1 MSTRPRLHVTRSGR
15 PFHPDEETFLLL
27 HGFGGSSF
35 TWRRWTPA
43 LEARG
48 HVVQVDFLGFGQSPT
63 PAEGPYDP
71 VGQAGL
77 VLDVL
82 AEIDPARLTV
92 VGHSFG
98 GAVSL
103 LVALELQERD
113 RAPERLVLVA
123 GVAYRQR
130 IPPFVR
136 MARYPRLGEAVFNL
150 VGARLIME
158 QALRSVVFDTTS
170 VTSDLVTG
178 YARPFAREGAVRAL
192 LTCAAHIHPPRMDV
206 ITARYPRLSMPTLLL
221 WGKHDPVVP
230 PWVGARLAR
239 ELPNARLR
247 VLDRCGH
254 LPQDELPEASLAMIE
269 AFLDSCRTVP
279 DGRTDSQPM

>member
-1 MSTRPRLHVTRSGR
+1 MSSRPRLHVTRSGR
-15 PFHPDEETFLLL
+15 PFHPDGETFLLL

-35 TWRRWTPA
+35 TWRWWTPA

-48 HVVQVDFLGFGQSPT
+48 HVVQVDLLGFGQSPM

-98 GAVSL
+98 GAISL
-103 LVALELQERD
+103 LVALELQELG

-136 MARYPRLGEAVFNL
+136 IARYPRLGEAVFKM
-150 VGARLIME
+150 VGPRLIMA

-178 YARPFAREGAVRAL
+178 YARPYAREGAVRAL
-192 LTCAAHIHPPRMDV
+192 LTCAARIHPPRMDA

-221 WGKHDPVVP
+221 WGKHDRVVP

-247 VLDRCGH
+247 VFNRCGH
-254 LPQDELPEASLAMIE
+254 LPQDELPDSSLAEVE
-269 AFLDSCRTVP
+269 AFLDSGRAVP
-279 DGRTDSQPM
+279 DGQSVAQPM